1 LTPLPLD
8 WRPPLDQREDHKKVL
23 DPITP
28 KQNLLKQI
36 SNLEK
41 KIENKKEKNAKV
53 LANLK
58 NKISKQEIKGKINAA
73 DANEII
79 NLLDILEAQVADIL
93 LDPVVLTDLK
103 AKIQSL
109 NIKNNLKNDLL
120 KRVEKLEKKQTLIK
134 TLSNLSKNITKK
146 SEKGKIDDSDA
157 QALIDLLHQIES
169 VI

>member
-1 LTPLPLD
+1 M
-8 WRPPLDQREDHKKVL
+8 
-23 DPITP
+23 
-28 KQNLLKQI
+28 KQI

>member
-1 LTPLPLD
+1 MD

>member
-1 LTPLPLD
+1 MD

-58 NKISKQEIKGKINAA
+58 NKISKQEIKGKINTA
-73 DANEII
+73 DAAEII
-79 NLLDILEAQVADIL
+79 NLLDILEAQVEDIL